1 MKISTKGRYALR
13 IMLDIAMHDDG
24 KYIPLKDI
32 AKRQNLTVKYLE
44 QIISLLNKAGYLQSL
59 RGNTGG
65 YRLAKNLD
73 EYVVG
78 DILRVTEGDLAP
90 VACLKKCGDFCQRED
105 ICNTVS
111 FWRGLDRVINEYVDS
126 YTLKDFLKQAQDKVN
141 NKKLH
146 YTMSLFAIQIK
157 LLIDNVHQYPVI
169 IQQHFYFHQVI
180 YLQLLMQLLKIFQ
193 QVILLF

>member
-59 RGNTGG
+59 TGNTGG

-73 EYVVG
+73 EYIVG

-90 VACLKKCGDFCQRED
+90 VEWLKKCGDFCQRED

-126 YTLKDFLKQAQDKVN
+126 YTLKDLLKQAQDKVN

-146 YTMSLFAIQIK
+146 CTM
-157 LLIDNVHQYPVI
+157 
-169 IQQHFYFHQVI
+169 
-180 YLQLLMQLLKIFQ
+180 
-193 QVILLF
+193 

>member
-73 EYVVG
+73 EYIVG

-126 YTLKDFLKQAQDKVN
+126 YTLKDLLKQAQDKVN
-141 NKKLH
+141 NKKLA
-146 YTMSLFAIQIK
+146 L
-157 LLIDNVHQYPVI
+157 
-169 IQQHFYFHQVI
+169 
-180 YLQLLMQLLKIFQ
+180 
-193 QVILLF
+193 

>member
-126 YTLKDFLKQAQDKVN
+126 YTLKDLLEQAQDKVN
-141 NKKLH
+141 NKKGL
-146 YTMSLFAIQIK
+146 
-157 LLIDNVHQYPVI
+157 
-169 IQQHFYFHQVI
+169 
-180 YLQLLMQLLKIFQ
+180 
-193 QVILLF
+193 

>member
-126 YTLKDFLKQAQDKVN
+126 YTLKDLLEQALDKVN

-146 YTMSLFAIQIK
+146 CTM
-157 LLIDNVHQYPVI
+157 
-169 IQQHFYFHQVI
+169 
-180 YLQLLMQLLKIFQ
+180 
-193 QVILLF
+193 